1 LEWGLEALGW
11 YGSVSD
17 KPLGNKDVNYDDLDG
32 VLLTMDL
39 QTLGE
44 LAVDIVNAWCTYKGE
59 ELPTLR
65 DENDKL
71 TEDAGTIA
79 GSAWNS
85 ILRMNDRREFAQS
98 IMADLEL
105 LS

>member
-1 LEWGLEALGW
+1 M
-11 YGSVSD
+11 SD
-17 KPLGNKDVNYDDLDG
+17 KKPISNKDVNYDDLDS

-44 LAVDIVNAWCTYKGE
+44 LAVDIVNAWCLYKGE
-59 ELPTLR
+59 EIPTLH
-65 DENDKL
+65 DDDDKL
-71 TEDAGTIA
+71 TKDAATIA
-79 GSAWNS
+79 GAAWNS